1 MREFLSLNSVAF
13 EDRNIA
19 KEPRWRKDLV
29 ELTGE
34 VVVPVLVVGGKQVV
48 GLDEDQMASAIGL
61 EHFKSDPNRDGLAA
75 PPELAALPDVAEG
88 ATEEQLTHFVRRL
101 QREMEFN
108 AAKDGAPYRDGQ
120 HDGMR
125 FARDAILR
133 ILTGQYEPEQM
144 VIERPIGPPP
154 AGEGQGGGAQS

>member
-1 MREFLSLNSVAF
+1 VREFLSLNSVAF

-19 KEPRWRKDLV
+19 KEPHWRKDVL

-34 VVVPVLVVGGKQVV
+34 VVVPVLVVGGRQVI
-48 GLDEDQMASAIGL
+48 GLDEEQMAKAMGL
-61 EHFKSDPNRDGLAA
+61 ETYKSDQNRDGLAA
-75 PPELAALPDVAEG
+75 PPELTSLPDGPEG
-88 ATEEQLTHFVRRL
+88 STDAQLTHFVRRL

-108 AAKDGAPYRDGQ
+108 AAKDEAPYRDGQ

-133 ILTGQYEPEQM
+133 ILTGEYEPEEM
-144 VIERPIGPPP
+144 VIERD
-154 AGEGQGGGAQS
+154 GAQP

>member
-1 MREFLSLNSVAF
+1 VREFLSQNSVDF

-19 KEPRWRKDLV
+19 KEPRWRSDLM

-34 VVVPVLVVGGKQVV
+34 IVVPVLVVGGKQVI
-48 GLDEDQMASAIGL
+48 GLDEPRMAEAIGL
-61 EHFKSDPNRDGLAA
+61 ESYNDAANRDGLAA
-75 PPELAALPDVAEG
+75 PPELASLRDAPEGTTEAE
-88 ATEEQLTHFVRRL
+88 LVHFVRRL

-133 ILTGQYEPEQM
+133 ILNGTYEPEEM
-144 VIERPIGPPP
+144 VIERNN
-154 AGEGQGGGAQS
+154 QDAQR

>member
-1 MREFLSLNSVAF
+1 MREFLSQNSVSF

-19 KEPRWRKDLV
+19 KEPHWRKELM

-34 VVVPVLVVGGKQVV
+34 IVVPVLFVNGKQVI
-48 GLDEDQMASAIGL
+48 GLDEPLMAEALGL
-61 EHFKSDPNRDGLAA
+61 THVDSSSNRDGLAA
-75 PPELAALPDVAEG
+75 PPELTSLPAQEDDPTAAA
-88 ATEEQLTHFVRRL
+88 LTHFVQRL

-108 AAKDGAPYRDGQ
+108 ALKDGAPYRDGQ

-133 ILTGQYEPEQM
+133 ILTGKYEPEEM
-144 VIERPIGPPP
+144 VIERD
-154 AGEGQGGGAQS
+154 AGKPT

>member
-1 MREFLSLNSVAF
+1 VREFLSQNSVPF

-19 KEPRWRKDLV
+19 KEPHWRKDLV

-34 VVVPVLVVGGKQVV
+34 VVVPVLVVGGRRVV
-48 GLDEDQMASAIGL
+48 GLDEARMAEAIGL
-61 EHFKSDPNRDGLAA
+61 HAFKSDPNRDGLAA
-75 PPELAALPDVAEG
+75 PPELASLADGAPDSVEG
-88 ATEEQLTHFVRRL
+88 RLIHFVRRL

-108 AAKDGAPYRDGQ
+108 AAKDEAPYRDGQ

-133 ILTGQYEPEQM
+133 ILDGTYEPEQM
-144 VIERPIGPPP
+144 VIERD
-154 AGEGQGGGAQS
+154 S

>member
-1 MREFLSLNSVAF
+1 VREFLSLNSVEF

-19 KEPRWRKDLV
+19 KEPHWRRELK

-34 VVVPVLVVGGKQVV
+34 IVVPVLVVNGKQVI
-48 GLDEDQMASAIGL
+48 GLDEERMGEALGL
-61 EHFKSDPNRDGLAA
+61 DHVESSSNRDGLAA
-75 PPELAALPDVAEG
+75 PPELSAL
-88 ATEEQLTHFVRRL
+88 ATRADDPTTANLTHFVRRL

-108 AAKDGAPYRDGQ
+108 AVKAGAPYRDGQ

-133 ILTGQYEPEQM
+133 ILSGTYEPEKM
-144 VIERPIGPPP
+144 VIERDSAGPD
-154 AGEGQGGGAQS
+154 

>member
-1 MREFLSLNSVAF
+1 MREFLSLNSVPF

-34 VVVPVLVVGGKQVV
+34 VVVPVLVVGGRQVV
-48 GLDEDQMASAIGL
+48 GLDEEQMAKAIGL
-61 EHFKSDPNRDGLAA
+61 EEFKSDSNRDGLAA
-75 PPELAALPDVAEG
+75 PPELTSLRDAPDG
-88 ATEEQLTHFVRRL
+88 TTEEQLVHFVRRL

-133 ILTGQYEPEQM
+133 ILKGTYEPEEM
-144 VIERPIGPPP
+144 VIEREPR
-154 AGEGQGGGAQS
+154 A

>member
-1 MREFLSLNSVAF
+1 MREFLSQNSVEF

-19 KEPRWRKDLV
+19 KEPRWRSQLM

-34 VVVPVLVVGGKQVV
+34 IVVPVLVVNGKQVI
-48 GLDEDQMASAIGL
+48 GLDERRIGDALGLDHL
-61 EHFKSDPNRDGLAA
+61 ESMSNRDGLAA
-75 PPELAALPDVAEG
+75 PPELMSLP
-88 ATEEQLTHFVRRL
+88 EQTTDPTTDALTHFVRRL

-108 AAKDGAPYRDGQ
+108 ALKDGAPYRDGQ

-133 ILTGQYEPEQM
+133 ILTGEYEPEEM
-144 VIERPIGPPP
+144 VIERDG
-154 AGEGQGGGAQS
+154 GEPV

>member
-1 MREFLSLNSVAF
+1 VREFLSQNSVSY
-13 EDRNIA
+13 EERNIA
-19 KEPRWRKDLV
+19 KEPHWRKELK

-34 VVVPVLVVGGKQVV
+34 IVVPVLVVGGKQVV
-48 GLDEDQMASAIGL
+48 GLDEQRMGEALALDHMQS
-61 EHFKSDPNRDGLAA
+61 SSNRDGLAS
-75 PPELAALPDVAEG
+75 PPELLALAEQPDDPTNAALV
-88 ATEEQLTHFVRRL
+88 HFVRRL

-133 ILTGQYEPEQM
+133 ILTGAYEPEEM
-144 VIERPIGPPP
+144 VIER
-154 AGEGQGGGAQS
+154 QGGNPA

>member
-1 MREFLSLNSVAF
+1 MREFLSQNSVEF

-19 KEPRWRKDLV
+19 KEPHWRKELM

-34 VVVPVLVVGGKQVV
+34 IVVPVLFVNGKQVI
-48 GLDEDQMASAIGL
+48 GLDEGLMAEALGL
-61 EHFKSDPNRDGLAA
+61 DHVESSSNRDGLEA
-75 PPELAALPDVAEG
+75 PPELETLPAQPDDPTTAA
-88 ATEEQLTHFVRRL
+88 LTHFVQRL

-108 AAKDGAPYRDGQ
+108 ALKDGAPYRDGQ

-133 ILTGQYEPEQM
+133 ILTGTYEPEKM
-144 VIERPIGPPP
+144 VIERDSAGPD
-154 AGEGQGGGAQS
+154 

>member
-1 MREFLSLNSVAF
+1 MREFLSQNSVSF

-19 KEPRWRKDLV
+19 KEPHWRSELV

-48 GLDEDQMASAIGL
+48 GLDEARMAEAIGL
-61 EHFKSDPNRDGLAA
+61 VGFKSAPNRDGLAA
-75 PPELAALPDVAEG
+75 PPELTSLGDGAANSVEG
-88 ATEEQLTHFVRRL
+88 ELTHFVRRL

-108 AAKDGAPYRDGQ
+108 AAKDEAPYRDGQ

-133 ILTGQYEPEQM
+133 ILNGTYEPEKM
-144 VIERPIGPPP
+144 VIERD
-154 AGEGQGGGAQS
+154 AEQA

>member
-1 MREFLSLNSVAF
+1 VREFLSQNSVEF

-19 KEPRWRKDLV
+19 KEPRWRSQLM

-34 VVVPVLVVGGKQVV
+34 IVVPVLVVNGKQVI
-48 GLDEDQMASAIGL
+48 GLDERRMGDALGL
-61 EHFKSDPNRDGLAA
+61 EHVESNSNRDGLAP
-75 PPELAALPDVAEG
+75 PPELMSLPAQAADPTTDALS
-88 ATEEQLTHFVRRL
+88 HFVRRL

-108 AAKDGAPYRDGQ
+108 ALKDGAPYRDGQ

-133 ILTGQYEPEQM
+133 ILTGKYEPEEM
-144 VIERPIGPPP
+144 VIERD
-154 AGEGQGGGAQS
+154 GGRPV